1 MGLNPNL
8 WQGKRVLVTGHTGFK
23 GSWLTLLLK
32 ELGADVVGI
41 SLQPQG
47 ERSLYVDAKLGED
60 LTAEF
65 FQDIRDN
72 EAIEKIIHSSRI
84 DYVFHLAAQA
94 LVRRSVMNPI
104 ETITT
109 NVLGTVNVLLPSLS
123 SKNIIGVTIVTTDKV
138 YENSGL
144 KMAFRESDKLGG
156 QDPYS
161 SSKAAA
167 ELVVSSICLSSN
179 PRHIPVT
186 TVRAG
191 NVIGGGD
198 WAEDRLVPD
207 IVRAIYANETLFL
220 RNPEATRPWQ
230 HVLDCLYGYLLVAQ
244 THFQGMTDSPKSIN
258 FGPEDSVS
266 VTELVGFFEEVFGKK
281 ILTKITKSQIAESSW
296 LSLDST
302 LANRYLGWK
311 PSLSSIQAV
320 SQTANWYSQF
330 TAGVNAKRLMKFE
343 ISAYR
348 VGKW

>member
-47 ERSLYVDAKLGED
+47 ERSLYVDAKLEED

-65 FQDIRDN
+65 FQDIRDY
-72 EAIEKIIHSSRI
+72 EAVEKIIHYSKI

-109 NVLGTVNVLLPSLS
+109 NVLGTANVLIPSLS
-123 SKNIIGVTIVTTDKV
+123 SENIIGVTIVTTDKV
-138 YENSGL
+138 YENTGL

-179 PRHIPVT
+179 PRNIPVT

-207 IVRAIYANETLFL
+207 IVRALYANETLFL

-244 THFQGMTDSPKSIN
+244 THFQGMSDSPKSVN

-266 VTELVGFFEEVFGKK
+266 VSQLVGFFEDVFGKE

-311 PSLSSIQAV
+311 PSLSSSQAV
-320 SQTANWYSQF
+320 SQTANWYSEF
-330 TAGVNAKRLMKFE
+330 TAGVNAKTLMKSE
-343 ISAYR
+343 ISSYR